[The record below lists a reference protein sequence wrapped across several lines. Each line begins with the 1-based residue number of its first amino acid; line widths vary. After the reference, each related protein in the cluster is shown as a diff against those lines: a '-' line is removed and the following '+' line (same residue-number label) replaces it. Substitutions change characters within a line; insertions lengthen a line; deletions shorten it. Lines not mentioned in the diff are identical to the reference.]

1 MKTNKILYLLPL
13 LCIMLLSATPTRMGE
28 PQIDLAAFVRQ
39 TQIMKNSGNH
49 IKLTWWIP
57 TDYWEIALKDNPDV
71 SPSQVSAIV
80 SALEDYVLV
89 CAANLE
95 SDGSGSL
102 KKTSEADL
110 RKGLSLLDENGK
122 KYLPLEEDDIDAGAL
137 AIAGSVKPMFS
148 KMLGDVGKGMHLY
161 FFKVQSGG
169 KNLIHAGEKGNFTIV
184 HSETEFKWEL
194 PLPIL
199 MPAKICPVDQAEM
212 QGNWNYCP
220 IHGNKLD

>member
-1 MKTNKILYLLPL
+1 MNTKKFLYILPL
-13 LCIMLLSATPTRMGE
+13 LCVFLLSASQLNDPK
-28 PQIDLAAFVRQ
+28 IDLGTFVRQ
-39 TQIMKNSGNH
+39 TQVMKNSGNL
-49 IKLTWWIP
+49 IQMTWWIP
-57 TDYWEIALKDNPDV
+57 TEYWEIALKDNPDV

-95 SDGSGSL
+95 SDGLNEL
-102 KKTSEADL
+102 KRTSEPNL
-110 RKGLSLLDENGK
+110 RKGLSLIDQNGK
-122 KYLPLEEDDIDAGAL
+122 KYLPLEEEDIEAGAL

-161 FFKVQSGG
+161 FFKVQENG
-169 KNLIHAGEKGNFTIV
+169 KNLIQAREKGNFTII

-194 PLPIL
+194 PLPVL
-199 MPAKICPVDQAEM
+199 MPTKTCPVDQAEM